1 MQQLLINELDK
12 LEDLA
17 WSTFKLER
25 TPEQM
30 EAMQDAIDVW
40 LGAVIRKDWDSVRTF
55 EIHIPAF
62 FAIGLCR
69 RNLEECKDPAESLA
83 LLVQTAVALGRTK
96 MLLEVGKAPLDSLQ
110 QGAVHAAIAGIWNQ
124 AKSDTARTG
133 GVARHKKDPKA
144 AEKALIFECW
154 QEWQLDQKKYCN
166 KAAFARAMLDKCE
179 YLESQKKIEDWCREW
194 GKQ

>member
-30 EAMQDAIDVW
+30 EAMQDAIDLW

-55 EIHIPAF
+55 EIHITAF

-96 MLLEVGKAPLDSLQ
+96 MLLEVGESPLGQPPTRCCACCDSR
-110 QGAVHAAIAGIWNQ
+110 N
-124 AKSDTARTG
+124 
-133 GVARHKKDPKA
+133 
-144 AEKALIFECW
+144 
-154 QEWQLDQKKYCN
+154 
-166 KAAFARAMLDKCE
+166 
-179 YLESQKKIEDWCREW
+179 LESSQVRYSAYWWSCAT
-194 GKQ
+194 